1 MITEMYRILRSF
13 ETRIDVW
20 KGNSLI
26 ETSEPELTS
35 TEINNLSAR
44 CALIVVLTIHCCGKQ

>member
-1 MITEMYRILRSF
+1 MITEMYKILRSF

-44 CALIVVLTIHCCGKQ
+44 YALIVVHCCGKQ